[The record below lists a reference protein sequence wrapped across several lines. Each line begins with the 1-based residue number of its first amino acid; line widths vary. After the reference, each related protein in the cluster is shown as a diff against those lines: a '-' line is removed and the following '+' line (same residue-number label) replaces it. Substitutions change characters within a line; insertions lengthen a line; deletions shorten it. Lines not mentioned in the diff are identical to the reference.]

1 LIASAASVTLGP
13 LRQRHPAFLPQLE
26 DQMNARRSPATPS
39 GGRSASEL
47 DESLEATL
55 SHVSVADLVDAGC
68 TLDELARS
76 LASTPPFSE
85 ALRQRVRGH
94 LLTIVGR

>member
-1 LIASAASVTLGP
+1 
-13 LRQRHPAFLPQLE
+13 
-26 DQMNARRSPATPS
+26 MNARLSSATPS
-39 GGRSASEL
+39 SGGRFASHL
-47 DESLEATL
+47 DDSLDATL
-55 SHVSVADLVDAGC
+55 SRVSVADLLDAGC
-68 TLDELARS
+68 TIDEFARS